1 MIARKFRCREFLA
14 VAGLAIT
21 LTGCATRAEY
31 VESDDYGSRS
41 RSSSSGRS
49 TGINVGLGILGAG
62 VSAIVGGRSE
72 SKEQKPEENKEQTTE
87 EAEKKTAQ

>member
-1 MIARKFRCREFLA
+1 MFSTNFRCRELLTVVGVALTLA
-14 VAGLAIT
+14 
-21 LTGCATRAEY
+21 GCAAR
-31 VESDDYGSRS
+31 VDRGGDDDFSSGS

-72 SKEQKPEENKEQTTE
+72 SQEQKPTEKKEQTTE
-87 EAEKKTAQ
+87 EAEKTKNQ

>member
-1 MIARKFRCREFLA
+1 MISSNFRCREILA
-14 VAGLAIT
+14 VVGVA
-21 LTGCATRAEY
+21 LTIAGCARPEY
-31 VESDDYGSRS
+31 IESDDYGSRS

-72 SKEQKPEENKEQTTE
+72 SKEPTAEEKKEQNAEDTE
-87 EAEKKTAQ
+87 KSKAQ